1 MKALNRTLLVLI
13 AATGI
18 ALVWSLISRTAWA
31 ASVSV
36 LGIGHDYDNAI
47 QPLIKVAGAMVAMVA
62 GTLLVQR
69 TNRWLRTHLQPTAIR
84 DKFLILV
91 SGLKP

>member
-1 MKALNRTLLVLI
+1 MKTLNRTLLVLI
-13 AATGI
+13 AATAV
-18 ALVWSLISRTAWA
+18 ALVWSLLSRTAWA
-31 ASVSV
+31 GSVSV
-36 LGIGHDYDNAI
+36 LGVGHDYDNAI

-69 TNRWLRTHLQPTAIR
+69 TSRWVRTHLRSTNIR
-84 DKFLILV
+84 DRFLILV